1 MSTPHLRVHCILSVL
16 FHVPNAILAQIP
28 LGPVG
33 EHTFPNT
40 AQCSLCPI
48 FNLPPMT
55 PLLSVNQ
62 CPVSEHSIPNSGQV
76 SLGIV
81 GVHTSHTS
89 AHSPMNLKKP
99 ESISEFS
106 G

>member
-1 MSTPHLRVHCILSVL
+1 MHSILSVL

-33 EHTFPNT
+33 EHTFLDT
-40 AQCSLCPI
+40 AQCYLCLI
-48 FNLPPMT
+48 FNLP
-55 PLLSVNQ
+55 SHNIAQSHQ
-62 CPVSEHSIPNSGQV
+62 CPVSEHSIPTSGQI

-89 AHSPMNLKKP
+89 AHSPINLKKP

>member
-1 MSTPHLRVHCILSVL
+1 MHCILSVL
-16 FHVPNAILAQIP
+16 FHVTSAILAQIP
-28 LGPVG
+28 LGSVG
-33 EHTFPNT
+33 EHTFPDT
-40 AQCSLCPI
+40 AQCSLGPI
-48 FNLPPMT
+48 FNFPSHT
-55 PLLSVNQ
+55 IAQCHQ
-62 CPVSEHSIPNSGQV
+62 CPVSEHSIPTSGQV